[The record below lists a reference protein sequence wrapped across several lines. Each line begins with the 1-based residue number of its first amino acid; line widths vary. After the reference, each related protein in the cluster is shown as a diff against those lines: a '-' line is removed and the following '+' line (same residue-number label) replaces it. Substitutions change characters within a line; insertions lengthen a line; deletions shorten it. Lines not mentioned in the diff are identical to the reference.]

1 MRECQPCRPASNCI
15 ASADRVSPYEEGRE
29 TEECEIT
36 LSAFSSGRV
45 FLTHLKTNTMSA
57 SKHGE
62 GQCGEGEG
70 TAADW
75 LVTDVAISNMA
86 AADRVTAFIVNVKEV
101 CNM

>member
-1 MRECQPCRPASNCI
+1 
-15 ASADRVSPYEEGRE
+15 
-29 TEECEIT
+29 
-36 LSAFSSGRV
+36 
-45 FLTHLKTNTMSA
+45 MSA